1 MSATLVVRH
10 KVSDYASW
18 RAVYDELEPVRVQHG
33 CTAKRVWQL
42 PDDKNDVLLT
52 HDFPSVEDAA
62 AFAQDPALA
71 AGMQR
76 AGVAGPPSIEIFT
89 VA

>member
-1 MSATLVVRH
+1 MRL
-10 KVSDYASW
+10 
-18 RAVYDELEPVRVQHG
+18 QHG

-42 PDDKNDVLLT
+42 PDDKNDVLIT
-52 HDFPSVEDAA
+52 YDFPSVEAA
-62 AFAQDPALA
+62 AGFAQDPALA

>member
-1 MSATLVVRH
+1 
-10 KVSDYASW
+10 
-18 RAVYDELEPVRVQHG
+18 
-33 CTAKRVWQL
+33 
-42 PDDKNDVLLT
+42 VLLT

-62 AFAQDPALA
+62 SFAQDPALA

-76 AGVAGPPSIEIFT
+76 AGVAGPPSIEILT